1 MSTNKSDKESFFI
14 NLAILSKSKIVF
26 FDGLFLFTNQLMSIS
41 KNQFKLITSLSQKKY
56 RQKHKLFIA
65 EGVKVVQELLNSSF
79 DVETLFCT
87 DDFSLD
93 ISEEKIVRIS
103 ENDLKKVSN
112 LKSPNKVLGVFKIPE
127 QKILKN
133 KGLIIALDAI
143 NDPGNL
149 GTIIRLCDWF
159 GIDDLICSNDTVD
172 CYNQKVVQA
181 SMGSL
186 TRVSIKYL
194 DLNKYLSVTNLPTFI
209 ADMDGDNVYK
219 TSLPNEGVLIMG
231 NEANGVSDRIKELI
245 TNKISIPR
253 FGNVQETESLNVAT
267 ATAILLSEF
276 KRELI

>member
-1 MSTNKSDKESFFI
+1 
-14 NLAILSKSKIVF
+14 
-26 FDGLFLFTNQLMSIS
+26 MSIS